1 MQPGPIS
8 SERERHS
15 QVNLSILT
23 LDLTFEHEQ
32 TQIKPLIT
40 RIMSTTVFT
49 LWREAEIIVP
59 GQKITQRE
67 NM

>member
-1 MQPGPIS
+1 MSVS

-49 LWREAEIIVP
+49 LWREAEMIVP
-59 GQKITQRE
+59 GQKITQKE

>member
-1 MQPGPIS
+1 MLVS